1 MNNRLLELAQEAE
14 QSANLGNAIDIKL
27 MMQNYGVLIV
37 KECAGICDR
46 LEDEY
51 LKGSDDEHE
60 PDTIQIGV
68 GAGICCTAILEHF
81 GTEL

>member
-1 MNNRLLELAQEAE
+1 MSRLLELAQEAE

-27 MMQNYGVLIV
+27 MMRNYGVLIV

-51 LKGSDDEHE
+51 LKESDDAHE
-60 PDTIQIGV
+60 PDTIHIGV